1 MLNEFNDRK
10 TVTRVDYGKASEV
23 RVQQMTPAKKGR
35 RLLLCEIRSNAQA
48 DISNRRIINMQ
59 GGMTSDSVK
68 TGVAPQTEARS
79 HRHTSAL
86 FDHEHRPYRPR
97 NVNLLHKAEQKAAGA
112 NTRIAVGL
120 TKRVGTMWTA
130 YAFAALAV
138 VGLMA
143 IVGVLSPVVALLVV
157 WISQTFLQLTLLP
170 IIMVG
175 QNVLG
180 RKSEL
185 QADEQFNTTM
195 TSFNDIEQIMLH
207 LTAQDEELLRH
218 THMLIHLLEKN
229 GISPQQVEAEVTSGS
244 HLAGGPTQS
253 QSSTDVPPTRSP
265 AESEKHN
272 T

>member
-1 MLNEFNDRK
+1 
-10 TVTRVDYGKASEV
+10 
-23 RVQQMTPAKKGR
+23 
-35 RLLLCEIRSNAQA
+35 
-48 DISNRRIINMQ
+48 MQ
-59 GGMTSDSVK
+59 GAITPDSAK
-68 TGVAPQTEARS
+68 IEFISRTQAHP

-86 FDHEHRPYRPR
+86 FDHEHHPYQPH
-97 NVNLLHKAEQKAAGA
+97 NANLLHEAEQKAAGV

-143 IVGVLSPVVALLVV
+143 IVGLLSPIVALLVV

-195 TSFNDIEQIMLH
+195 TSYHDIELVMQH

-218 THMLIHLLEKN
+218 TRMLIGLLQKN
-229 GISPQQVEAEVTSGS
+229 GISLQQVEAEIASSGPVADDS
-244 HLAGGPTQS
+244 AQS
-253 QSSTDVPPTRSP
+253 QSTLGSPPASAP
-265 AESEKHN
+265 AESQQKGA
-272 T
+272 

>member
-1 MLNEFNDRK
+1 MQ
-10 TVTRVDYGKASEV
+10 KA
-23 RVQQMTPAKKGR
+23 T
-35 RLLLCEIRSNAQA
+35 
-48 DISNRRIINMQ
+48 
-59 GGMTSDSVK
+59 TSDSAK
-68 TGVAPQTEARS
+68 TEFVSQPQAP

-86 FDHEHRPYRPR
+86 FDLEHHPYQPR
-97 NVNLLHKAEQKAAGA
+97 NVNVLHEAEQKAAGV

-130 YAFAALAV
+130 YGFAALAV

-143 IVGVLSPVVALLVV
+143 IVGLLSPIVALLVV

-195 TSFNDIEQIMLH
+195 TSYHDIELVMQH
-207 LTAQDEELLRH
+207 LTVQDAELLRH
-218 THMLIHLLEKN
+218 TRMLIHLLEKN
-229 GISPQQVEAEVTSGS
+229 DISLQQVEAEMASKS
-244 HLAGGPTQS
+244 PLADGLAKS
-253 QSSTDVPPTRSP
+253 QSAPDNPAPTHADSQQP
-265 AESEKHN
+265 DA
-272 T
+272 

>member
-1 MLNEFNDRK
+1 
-10 TVTRVDYGKASEV
+10 
-23 RVQQMTPAKKGR
+23 
-35 RLLLCEIRSNAQA
+35 
-48 DISNRRIINMQ
+48 MQ
-59 GGMTSDSVK
+59 GATTSDSAK
-68 TGVAPQTEARS
+68 TEFIPGTQAHP

-86 FDHEHRPYRPR
+86 FDHEHHPYQPR
-97 NVNLLHKAEQKAAGA
+97 NANLLHEAEQKAAGV

-143 IVGVLSPVVALLVV
+143 IVGLLSPIVALLVV

-195 TSFNDIEQIMLH
+195 TSYHDIELVMQH

-218 THMLIHLLEKN
+218 TRMLIGLLQKN
-229 GISPQQVEAEVTSGS
+229 GISLQQVEAEIASSGP
-244 HLAGGPTQS
+244 LADDSAQS
-253 QSSTDVPPTRSP
+253 QSTLGRPPASAP
-265 AESEKHN
+265 AESQQKGA
-272 T
+272 